1 VRMPK
6 PRLLALL
13 SLVAVA
19 TTACGGAASSSTTD
33 DSASSDTSGPVEM
46 QKVSVG
52 NFGNSTLTM
61 PLTIAQEQGF
71 FEDAG
76 LEVETVVAPSG
87 PALASA
93 LIGGTTQIATGVTQG
108 IFPAMAQG
116 QPLRAVGPFGQM
128 DLQLVVPEDSG
139 VKDVADLE
147 GKNIGVTARG
157 AVSETFARTML
168 EEAGVD
174 PDSVTYV
181 AVGPLPAQIAAF
193 QQGAIDA
200 SSFSADATVVA
211 EKQGVELRD
220 LVSTLDGSAGEL
232 GEYGMQSFWAT
243 TEPYTKEHGD
253 VVDGF
258 CTAMNKAAAWYADD
272 ANKDAAVQ
280 SIMGVTQ
287 LPEAEATEIWELQ
300 HKEFVP
306 EIDEERWNSNVD
318 WILGE
323 GGSAKVPFDTFVISD
338 CG

>member
-1 VRMPK
+1 
-6 PRLLALL
+6 
-13 SLVAVA
+13 
-19 TTACGGAASSSTTD
+19 
-33 DSASSDTSGPVEM
+33 
-46 QKVSVG
+46 
-52 NFGNSTLTM
+52 M

-108 IFPAMAQG
+108 IFPALAQG
-116 QPLRAVGPFGQM
+116 QPLRAVAPFGQM

-168 EEAGVD
+168 KEAGVD

-232 GEYGMQSFWAT
+232 GDYGMQSFWAT
-243 TEPYTKEHGD
+243 TEQYTKEHGD

-258 CTAMNKAAAWYADD
+258 CTAMNEAADWYADD

-287 LPEAEATEIWELQ
+287 LPEGSATEIWELQ

-306 EIDEERWNSNVD
+306 EIDEERWNANVD
-318 WILGE
+318 WILGD

>member
-6 PRLLALL
+6 PHLIALL

-19 TTACGGAASSSTTD
+19 TTACGGAASSDEGAST
-33 DSASSDTSGPVEM
+33 DTSSGPVEM

-61 PLTIAQEQGF
+61 PYTIAQEQGF
-71 FEDAG
+71 FEDEG

-116 QPLRAVGPFGQM
+116 QPLRAVAPFGQM

-168 EEAGVD
+168 KEAGVD

-200 SSFSADATVVA
+200 SSFSADATIVA
-211 EKQGVELRD
+211 EAQGVELRD

-232 GEYGMQSFWAT
+232 GDYGLQSFWAT
-243 TEPYTKEHGD
+243 TEQYTKEHGD
-253 VVDGF
+253 VLDGF
-258 CTAMNKAAAWYADD
+258 CTAMNKASDWLADD
-272 ANKDAAVQ
+272 ANKDAAVT
-280 SIMGVTQ
+280 SIMGVTT
-287 LPEAEATEIWELQ
+287 LPKESATEIWELQ
-300 HKEFVP
+300 HQEWVP
-306 EIDEERWNSNVD
+306 EIDEERWNANVD
-318 WILGE
+318 WILGD

>member
-1 VRMPK
+1 
-6 PRLLALL
+6 
-13 SLVAVA
+13 
-19 TTACGGAASSSTTD
+19 
-33 DSASSDTSGPVEM
+33 M

-61 PLTIAQEQGF
+61 PYTIAQEQGF

-116 QPLRAVGPFGQM
+116 QPLRAVAPYGQM
-128 DLQLVVPEDSG
+128 DLQLVVPEGSD
-139 VKDVADLE
+139 VKDVEDLE

-157 AVSETFARTML
+157 AASETFARSML
-168 EEAGVD
+168 TEAGVD

-200 SSFSADATVVA
+200 SSFSSDATIVA
-211 EKQGVELRD
+211 ANQGVELRD

-232 GEYGMQSFWAT
+232 GDYGLQSFWAT
-243 TEPYTKEHGD
+243 TEQYTKDHAD

-258 CTAMNKAAAWYADD
+258 CTAMNKASDWLADD
-272 ANKDAAVQ
+272 ANKDAAVK

-287 LPEAEATEIWELQ
+287 LPEASATEIWELQ
-300 HKEFVP
+300 HKEFVT
-306 EIDEERWNSNVD
+306 EIDEDRWNANVE

-323 GGSAKVPFDTFVISD
+323 GGAAKVPFDQFVISD

>member
-6 PRLLALL
+6 PRLVALL

-19 TTACGGAASSSTTD
+19 TTACGGAASSATD
-33 DSASSDTSGPVEM
+33 DSASSDSSGPVTM

-61 PLTIAQEQGF
+61 PYTIAQEQGF

-93 LIGGTTQIATGVTQG
+93 LIGGTTQIATGVPQG

-116 QPLRAVGPFGQM
+116 QPLRAVAPYGQM
-128 DLQLVVPEDSG
+128 DLQLVVPQASG
-139 VKDVADLE
+139 VKKVADLK

-157 AVSETFARTML
+157 AASETFARTML
-168 EEAGVD
+168 KEAGVD

-193 QQGAIDA
+193 QQGSIDA
-200 SSFSADATVVA
+200 SSFSSDATIVA
-211 EKQGVELRD
+211 ESQGVKLRD

-232 GEYGMQSFWAT
+232 SDYGLQSFWAA
-243 TEPYTKEHGD
+243 TEQYTKEHAD

-258 CTAMNKAAAWYADD
+258 CTAMNKASEWLADD
-272 ANKDAAVQ
+272 ANKNDAVK
-280 SIMGVTQ
+280 SIMTVTK
-287 LPEAEATEIWELQ
+287 LPEPAATEIWEKQ
-300 HKEFVP
+300 HKEFVTT
-306 EIDEERWNSNVD
+306 IDEDRWNSNVD
-318 WILGE
+318 WILGN
-323 GGSAKVPFDTFVISD
+323 GGAAKVPFDKFVISD